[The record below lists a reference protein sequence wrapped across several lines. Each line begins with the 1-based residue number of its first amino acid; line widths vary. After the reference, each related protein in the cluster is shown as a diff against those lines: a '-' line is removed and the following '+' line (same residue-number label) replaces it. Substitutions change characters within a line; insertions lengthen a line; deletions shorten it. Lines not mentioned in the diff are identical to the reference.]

1 MSLLVVVIKGVA
13 KMSYVD
19 QQFGLQG
26 KVALVT
32 GAARGLGAAT
42 AEAMAHAG
50 ARVVV
55 SDIQRGA
62 AEVVAERIRK
72 QGGDAV
78 AMKHDVTREVDW
90 ESVVRA
96 TVESCGGLDVLVNNA
111 GIEQVGLITETSL
124 EDFRLLHDINVSGVF
139 LGLKHAARAMRPGG
153 AAGHGGSIINLSSVV
168 GLVGVPG
175 LGSYC
180 SSKGAVRLMT
190 KAAAME
196 FAALGY
202 GIRVNSLHPAIV
214 KTELGANIVRGFA
227 EIGLA
232 ADEAQAESLIQGM
245 HPLGYGQPQDIASAL
260 LYLASGA
267 ARWITGAELAV
278 DGGLSAQ

>member
-1 MSLLVVVIKGVA
+1 MSDL
-13 KMSYVD
+13 D
-19 QQFGLQG
+19 QPFSLQG

-32 GAARGLGAAT
+32 GAARGLGAVT
-42 AEAMAHAG
+42 AEVLARAG
-50 ARVVV
+50 ACVVL
-55 SDIQRGA
+55 SDIQKRA
-62 AEVVAERIRK
+62 AEIVAERIRK
-72 QGGDAV
+72 EGGKAV
-78 AMKHDVTREVDW
+78 AMKLDVTSESDW
-90 ESVVRA
+90 ESVVRT
-96 TVESCGGLDVLVNNA
+96 TVESCGGLEVLVNNA
-111 GIEQVGLITETSL
+111 GIEQVGLFTETSL
-124 EDFRLLHDINVSGVF
+124 EDFMLLHDINVTGVF
-139 LGLKHAARAMRPGG
+139 LGIKHAARAMRPGG
-153 AAGHGGSIINLSSVV
+153 IAGHGGAIINLSSVA
-168 GLVGVPG
+168 GLVGIPG

-190 KAAAME
+190 KAAALE

-214 KTELGANIVRGFA
+214 KTELGVNVVRGFA

-245 HPLGYGQPQDIASAL
+245 HPMGYGQPQDIANAV